1 MPIKG
6 EKGGSYI
13 LNLINQLITNQTTR
27 RERVMNEQD
36 YKNIKPFL
44 KELLKMQQAIYLACD
59 ASVAADVSLKTSKA
73 ITLIGRL
80 VLDNSEL
87 KKALNDKV

>member
-1 MPIKG
+1 
-6 EKGGSYI
+6 
-13 LNLINQLITNQTTR
+13 
-27 RERVMNEQD
+27 MNEQD

-44 KELLKMQQAIYLACD
+44 KELLKMQQAIHLACD

-80 VLDNSEL
+80 AMDNSEL
-87 KKALNDKV
+87 KKIINNGDSNNE

>member
-1 MPIKG
+1 
-6 EKGGSYI
+6 
-13 LNLINQLITNQTTR
+13 
-27 RERVMNEQD
+27 MNEQD

-59 ASVAADVSLKTSKA
+59 APVAADVSLKTSEA

-87 KKALNDKV
+87 KKIINNGDSNNE